1 MIDILKRNKD
11 QLDSKGVIHSFD
23 GTLEEA
29 NAFIEMGYYIGLNG
43 W

>member
-1 MIDILKRNKD
+1 MIEILEGNRD
-11 QLDSKGVIHSFD
+11 QLDAKGVIHSFD